1 MSQSN
6 QATKKNL
13 RNPRINRKLP
23 MRTSQAMP
31 KVFKLQEDSIAAITS
46 AMSVVQ
52 PAKDSTERGKQKNEA
67 PSNFVLE
74 DRAKTYQ
81 SSFLCARRPLSKKL
95 ADKLCSFYDAIYEA
109 GELDMETHFPNDDLP
124 LLSELLQAYLVA
136 RREVPDFV
144 RDRCEE
150 ITKNTST
157 QKSNGGLKKEF
168 FCVVGPVDTDP
179 LEDDNGGEA
188 IFQTAFPMTHA
199 KQLKELDELSKQVY
213 NVGLSTL
220 TAPYLFLVNNVDKS
234 ASDIRALLGL
244 GNEASQKRASSD
256 NDGQEKG
263 PKLHKATTT
272 TTTTNDA
279 SNLGQ
284 NLVRAIR
291 AQKLGSQKKSESVN
305 GKSTTS
311 PNPLGT
317 AKKDE
322 EDKFPVTP
330 EGETVSKK
338 KTGDASQVFG
348 HVQYS
353 QPTFAV
359 PIQYMQPPTHPQYLP
374 VHHSY
379 PQIHSQPPYAQAQPT
394 YSVMSTHYPPAA
406 YAQVQPHQ
414 TTQYVSTYPSNLAHP
429 NLDHTS
435 GGNHM
440 NGGNGQHGM

>member
-23 MRTSQAMP
+23 MRTCAMP

-52 PAKDSTERGKQKNEA
+52 PAKDFTERGKQKNEA

-81 SSFLCARRPLSKKL
+81 SSFLRARRPLSKKL
-95 ADKLCSFYDAIYEA
+95 ADKLCSFYDAIYGA
-109 GELDMETHFPNDDLP
+109 GELDIETHFPDDDLP

-150 ITKNTST
+150 IANKTTT

-199 KQLKELDELSKQVY
+199 KQLKELDELSQQVY
-213 NVGLSTL
+213 NVSLSTL

-234 ASDIRALLGL
+234 PSDIRALLGL
-244 GNEASQKRASSD
+244 GNEASQKRASPND
-256 NDGQEKG
+256 DGQEKG
-263 PKLHKATTT
+263 TKLRKAKATATTT
-272 TTTTNDA
+272 TTKDA
-279 SNLGQ
+279 PNLGQ
-284 NLVRAIR
+284 NLVRAIQ
-291 AQKLGSQKKSESVN
+291 AKKLEGQKKSEIVD

-311 PNPLGT
+311 PNPHGT
-317 AKKDE
+317 VTKDKE
-322 EDKFPVTP
+322 GNFPVTP
-330 EGETVSKK
+330 EGETVSQ
-338 KTGDASQVFG
+338 KTTGHASQVFG
-348 HVQYS
+348 HVQYA

-374 VHHSY
+374 VQHSY
-379 PQIHSQPPYAQAQPT
+379 PHPYAQAQPT
-394 YSVMSTHYPPAA
+394 YSVMGTHYPPAA
-406 YAQVQPHQ
+406 YAQVQPQQ
-414 TTQYVSTYPSNLAHP
+414 TPQYVSTYPSTLAHP

-440 NGGNGQHGM
+440 NGGNGQHRM